1 MHAIDEMVCRKIC
14 RENAHEIVATP
25 RARPDAEK
33 RVPAPSALVEDFARL
48 VRRRVARRLA
58 LALSLPP
65 SGLSTS
71 TSRLRITTIDSVA
84 STLSRAP

>member
-14 RENAHEIVATP
+14 RENAREIVATP
-25 RARPDAEK
+25 SARPDAEK

>member
-14 RENAHEIVATP
+14 RENAREIVATP

-58 LALSLPP
+58 LA
-65 SGLSTS
+65 
-71 TSRLRITTIDSVA
+71 SRSHRPVYRLVHRVYA
-84 STLSRAP
+84 